1 MAADK
6 NQGESG
12 FLLDFPL
19 FSFTFLGAFWLKAP
33 GKVKDN
39 HGSPLTFSLNSR
51 KVQLISTFRNFKLK
65 IGSVGIVLDQD
76 DFTRKFTDRRHF
88 LIPTPSR
95 PVPTRLLLGLY
106 PPWDILPIAD
116 LVAVMALVVV
126 VDGIDLYPYINLFL
140 L

>member
-39 HGSPLTFSLNSR
+39 HGSPLTFSLNWR
-51 KVQLISTFRNFKLK
+51 QVELISIFRDFKLK
-65 IGSVGIVLDQD
+65 IGSVGIVLDCP
-76 DFTRKFTDRRHF
+76 DFTHKFTDWAHF
-88 LIPTPSR
+88 LIPTLSQ
-95 PVPTRLLLGLY
+95 PVPTRFLLG
-106 PPWDILPIAD
+106 
-116 LVAVMALVVV
+116 
-126 VDGIDLYPYINLFL
+126 
-140 L
+140 